1 MKSLVCTSFG
11 ANPSMVIEERPKPLP
26 RPGYSVIK
34 MHAATVNQL
43 SGQIRRGLFNK
54 AKAPLVLSND
64 GAGTVEDSDL
74 FSPGTRVAIYG
85 GGQLG
90 SMKDGLQQ
98 DYVSVENIS
107 LFALPET
114 MSFDEG
120 AALPINYVTAY
131 QALTGVGHIEA
142 GQTILISGV
151 AGAVGHALIELSRAL
166 GARPIA
172 VVPTPLKAEAARK
185 SGASAV
191 IDLPTDTLS
200 DVVSSLTTGQGAD
213 LALDVVGGSLL
224 RDLVKSVREQGSIVS
239 IGFAG
244 GSEPCLDLAEIVIHE
259 KRLLG
264 YDAWLETKDTVSN
277 AFNAILSFVQKG
289 AVRPVIDSV
298 WALDDFENAYKRL
311 VSRQAVGTILTRP

>member
-1 MKSLVCTSFG
+1 
-11 ANPSMVIEERPKPLP
+11 MVIEERPKPLP

>member
-1 MKSLVCTSFG
+1 
-11 ANPSMVIEERPKPLP
+11 MVIEERPKPLP

-64 GAGTVEDSDL
+64 GAGTIEDSDL

-90 SMKDGLQQ
+90 IMKDGLQQ
-98 DYVSVENIS
+98 DYVSVENTS

-114 MSFDEG
+114 MSLDEG

-131 QALTGVGHIEA
+131 QALTRVGHIDA
-142 GQTILISGV
+142 GQTILISGA

-172 VVPTPLKAEAARK
+172 VVSTPLKAEAARK

-191 IDLPTDTLS
+191 IDLSTDTLS
-200 DVVSSLTTGQGAD
+200 DVVSSLTAGQGAD
-213 LALDVVGGSLL
+213 LAFDVVGGSLL
-224 RDLVKSVREQGSIVS
+224 RDLVKSVRERGSIVS

-264 YDAWLETKDTVSN
+264 YDAWLETKDAVSN

-311 VSRQAVGTILTRP
+311 VSRQAVGTILIGP